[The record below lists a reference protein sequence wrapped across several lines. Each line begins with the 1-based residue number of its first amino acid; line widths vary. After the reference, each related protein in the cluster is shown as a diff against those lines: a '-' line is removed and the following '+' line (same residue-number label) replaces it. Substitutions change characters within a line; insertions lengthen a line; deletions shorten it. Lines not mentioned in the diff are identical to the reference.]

1 LLREFKSY
9 LIKDADAKMNSNPI
23 SVHRQPI
30 GLYIHIPFCVRKCPY
45 CDFYSLAY
53 SADKA
58 REYTDAVV
66 RNLLAIKDTY
76 GENLLAD
83 TLYFGGGTPILL
95 GEELI
100 RILDAAKCIL
110 THTDGI
116 EPEISFEANPN
127 STDYNVLS
135 SLNKSGFNR
144 ISIGVQSLVDSE
156 LLSLGRLHS
165 SKDAIA
171 AVEIARSAG
180 FRNISIDLMLGIPH
194 QTISSIDSSINAI
207 SNLDIDH
214 ISVYMLGIEEGTPF
228 HANNVIDSCPD
239 EELTT
244 SIYSHTLKRL
254 NELGLSQYE
263 ISNFAKDGFQCR
275 HNLKYWRCD
284 NYIGIGT
291 SAHSFL
297 NGERFAVPSDID
309 EFIKSPL
316 QPTFTTDDNAGGF
329 DEFVMLGLRL
339 NEGISANEAAC
350 RKFSGEFMQLKQR
363 AESLKGFATVTG
375 DTIKLTEKG
384 FLLSNEVIAKLL

>member
-1 LLREFKSY
+1 MNFNSY
-9 LIKDADAKMNSNPI
+9 DAA
-23 SVHRQPI
+23 HRPI
-30 GLYIHIPFCVRKCPY
+30 GLYIHIPFCMSKCPY
-45 CDFYSLAY
+45 CDFYSVAFN
-53 SADKA
+53 AKKA
-58 REYTDAVV
+58 REYADATV
-66 RNLLAIKDTY
+66 RNLLAVKDLY
-76 GENLLAD
+76 GDNLLAD

-95 GEELI
+95 GGELI
-100 RILDAAKCIL
+100 RILDVARDIL
-110 THTDGI
+110 APMNGT
-116 EPEISFEANPN
+116 EPEITFEANPN
-127 STDYNVLS
+127 SVDFNMLS
-135 SLNKSGFNR
+135 SLNRAGFNR
-144 ISIGVQSLVDSE
+144 ISIGVQSLVDDE
-156 LLSLGRLHS
+156 LLSLGRIHNS
-165 SKDAIA
+165 EDAIN
-171 AVEIARSAG
+171 AVNIARSAG
-180 FRNISIDLMLGIPH
+180 FRNVSIDLMLGIPY
-194 QTISSIDSSINAI
+194 QTISSIDRSIDAI
-207 SNLDIDH
+207 SNLDIEH

-228 HANNVIDSCPD
+228 DANNIIDSCPD

-309 EFIKSPL
+309 QFIELPL

-339 NEGISANEAAC
+339 NEGISANCAEQ
-350 RKFSGEFMQLKQR
+350 RGFSREFEQLRQR
-363 AESLKGFATVTG
+363 ANSLRGFAIV
-375 DTIKLTEKG
+375 DDDRIRLTEKG